1 MWKSALTALWLIAM
15 SIYDLFEK
23 RVPVWLLIT
32 GGIPAIVTAMY
43 AYMKGTGNLSQILFG
58 MFPGVLLLAVA
69 AVTRKAGWADGI
81 VLLIMGLITD
91 LWECM
96 ACFMVSLVAMSVVSL
111 LLLVLRKV
119 GKNAILPYIP
129 FLCAGYLLSMVA
141 WEV

>member
-1 MWKSALTALWLIAM
+1 MWKLALTALWLIAM
-15 SIYDLFEK
+15 SIFDLFEK
-23 RVPVWLLIT
+23 RVPVWLLVT

-43 AYMKGTGNLSQILFG
+43 AYMKGTGSLSQSLFG
-58 MFPGVLLLAVA
+58 MLPGVLLLAVA

-81 VLLIMGLITD
+81 VLLIMGLLTD

-96 ACFMVSLVAMSVVSL
+96 ACFMVSLMTMSMVSL

-119 GKNAILPYIP
+119 GKNTTLPYIP
-129 FLCAGYLLSMVA
+129 FLCAGYLIRIVT